1 MGLFVDFDTLQGSV
15 GCQLNTIFA
24 VNRTRQGY
32 LPTDHFV
39 CLPQKFLPHTV
50 KLVNCGRASVGEFNK
65 LPFYRKHL
73 CGPKS

>member
-1 MGLFVDFDTLQGSV
+1 MKLYLAPSFLLYTDTWMGLFVDFDTLQGSV

-24 VNRTRQGY
+24 VNRTRQGH

-50 KLVNCGRASVGEFNK
+50 NQSLSQ
-65 LPFYRKHL
+65 
-73 CGPKS
+73 